1 MSFNGNEGAVVSLDD
16 AAGWTA
22 NFRKTINEG
31 DIIALFADKD
41 KLLQILNQEDC
52 MGIRFYFGIGDDGKP
67 NLVAVGADA
76 NENDMELGVIV
87 EKFIPCP
94 NNCSKENPLNK

>member
-31 DIIALFADKD
+31 DIIALFAGKD
-41 KLLQILNQEDC
+41 KL
-52 MGIRFYFGIGDDGKP
+52 
-67 NLVAVGADA
+67 
-76 NENDMELGVIV
+76 
-87 EKFIPCP
+87 
-94 NNCSKENPLNK
+94 